1 MRAASGV
8 VYVRARRHVL
18 CLLLTTLAFA
28 CTDPRLSSDTSDD
41 TGPPARGGT
50 LKIVGFS
57 DVDHL
62 ASVGAYSTSSLALLW
77 TYTRQLVTYPLNED
91 FETAAKVV
99 PDLAET
105 LPTFENGGIS
115 ADGRTYTFHIRH
127 GVRWNTTPPREV
139 NAHDLVRAMKLLC
152 NPVVPAGAPGYYT
165 STIAGMASYCDA
177 FAKVPGTVAEI
188 KRFIDSR
195 NIEGVNATDDF
206 TVVFKLVQ
214 PASDFLNILGM
225 IFASPVPVEYL
236 EYLPDSPEFRQHT
249 ISNGPYQIVN
259 YIPNR
264 LIQLDRNP
272 AWSPDSDPVRPA
284 NVDRIVITLGID
296 QQLTQLQIAAG
307 TADMSFDMAP
317 PTSETASL
325 LEIGDRNLLLS
336 PPGDYYAGMWYLVIN
351 VVSSN
356 NEGALQNAEVREA
369 LQYAMNKAAVVQ
381 IQGGPRVS
389 NPLRQAVSSNV
400 TGYES
405 GADMYGTPMDKGD
418 PEKARDLLQRAGHSG
433 MQLKLAYIQN
443 STSALIAQTLKESLR
458 RVGIELEIK
467 SYAAG
472 DYYGRLLFKAE
483 NARRGEW
490 DLALVGWYP
499 DWNGANNSRS
509 VIQPLFDGR
518 TFGQASM
525 DYGGYNSQEVNA
537 LIDRALSL
545 PRFEDARKVWSQAAR
560 QVMKDMVIIPLYETK
575 MVRYHSSRVR
585 NCLLNMW
592 GLNCDMTGVWL
603 KNASADKD
611 RS

>member
-1 MRAASGV
+1 LT
-8 VYVRARRHVL
+8 VL
-18 CLLLTTLAFA
+18 VFA
-28 CTDPRLSSDTSDD
+28 CTKPRLPSKTQDD
-41 TGPPARGGT
+41 DGPPIRGGT

-62 ASVGAYSTSSLALLW
+62 ASVGAYSTTSLALLW
-77 TYTRQLVTYPLNED
+77 AYTRQLVTYPLNED
-91 FETAAKVV
+91 FETAARVV

-115 ADGRTYTFHIRH
+115 ADGRTYTFHLRRK
-127 GVRWNTTPPREV
+127 VRWNTSPPREV
-139 NAHDLVRAMKLLC
+139 TAHDVVRAMKLLC

-165 STIAGMASYCDA
+165 STIVGMASHCDA
-177 FAKVPGTVAEI
+177 FAKVPGTVPDI

-195 NIEGVNATDDF
+195 DIEGVKATDDF
-206 TVVFKLVQ
+206 TVVFNLVQ

-236 EYLPDSPEFRQHT
+236 EYLPDSPEFRQRT
-249 ISNGPYQIVN
+249 ISNGPYQIAK

-264 LIQLDRNP
+264 LIQLERNP
-272 AWSPDSDPVRPA
+272 AWSSDSDPLRPA

-336 PPGDYYAGMWYLVIN
+336 PPGDYYAGMWYLAIN

-356 NEGALQNAEVREA
+356 NEGALKNAEVREA
-369 LQYAMNKAAVVQ
+369 LQYAVNKAAVVQ

-389 NPLRQAVSSNV
+389 NPLGQAVSSNV
-400 TGYES
+400 TGYEF
-405 GADMYGTPMDKGD
+405 GAGMYGTPMDKGD
-418 PEKARDLLQRAGHSG
+418 PQKARELLQRAGHSG
-433 MQLKLAYIQN
+433 IRLKLAYIQN
-443 STSALIAQTLKESLR
+443 STYALIAQTLKESLR
-458 RVGIELEIK
+458 RSGIELDIK
-467 SYAAG
+467 SYTAG

-490 DLALVGWYP
+490 DLALAGWYP

-518 TFGQASM
+518 AFGQASM
-525 DYGGYNSQEVNA
+525 DYGGYNSREVNS
-537 LIDRALSL
+537 LIDQALAL

-560 QVMKDMVIIPLYETK
+560 EVMKDKAIIPLYETK
-575 MVRYHSSRVR
+575 MVRYHSSRIR

-603 KNASADKD
+603 KDASIDKD